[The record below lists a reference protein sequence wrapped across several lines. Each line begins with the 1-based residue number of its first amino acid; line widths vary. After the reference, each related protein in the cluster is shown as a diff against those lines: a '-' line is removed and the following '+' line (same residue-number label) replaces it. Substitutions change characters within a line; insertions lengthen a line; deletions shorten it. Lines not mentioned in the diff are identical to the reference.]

1 MIHIKHYIEIFQMGF
16 SAMINATDKKNITC
30 RVQEVREDI
39 LLWAEGGKKQ
49 EEEEEE
55 MIKIIVFGELS
66 LM

>member
-1 MIHIKHYIEIFQMGF
+1 
-16 SAMINATDKKNITC
+16 
-30 RVQEVREDI
+30 VQEVREDI
-39 LLWAEGGKKQ
+39 LLWAEGEKKQ

>member
-1 MIHIKHYIEIFQMGF
+1 
-16 SAMINATDKKNITC
+16 
-30 RVQEVREDI
+30 VWEDI
-39 LLWAEGGKKQ
+39 LLGAEGKKKQ

>member
-1 MIHIKHYIEIFQMGF
+1 
-16 SAMINATDKKNITC
+16 
-30 RVQEVREDI
+30 VREDI
-39 LLWAEGGKKQ
+39 LSWAEGEKKQ

>member
-1 MIHIKHYIEIFQMGF
+1 
-16 SAMINATDKKNITC
+16 
-30 RVQEVREDI
+30 VQEVREDI

>member
-1 MIHIKHYIEIFQMGF
+1 MQSARGARGYFIMG
-16 SAMINATDKKNITC
+16 
-30 RVQEVREDI
+30 RREK
-39 LLWAEGGKKQ
+39 KKQ

>member
-1 MIHIKHYIEIFQMGF
+1 MQRARGVGGYFIRG
-16 SAMINATDKKNITC
+16 
-30 RVQEVREDI
+30 RREK
-39 LLWAEGGKKQ
+39 KKQ

>member
-1 MIHIKHYIEIFQMGF
+1 MW
-16 SAMINATDKKNITC
+16 
-30 RVQEVREDI
+30 EDI
-39 LLWAEGGKKQ
+39 LLGAEGKKKQ

>member
-1 MIHIKHYIEIFQMGF
+1 
-16 SAMINATDKKNITC
+16 
-30 RVQEVREDI
+30 VWEDI
-39 LLWAEGGKKQ
+39 LLGAEGKKKKQ

>member
-1 MIHIKHYIEIFQMGF
+1 MW
-16 SAMINATDKKNITC
+16 
-30 RVQEVREDI
+30 EDI
-39 LLWAEGGKKQ
+39 LLGAEGKKKKQ